1 MKNYGQGP
9 KVIPGGN
16 SLLSKNPEL
25 FLPNKWPTYYKEA
38 KGSRITD
45 LDGNSYTDMST
56 MGVGTNIL
64 DIAIEV
70 DNAVQNAISHG
81 NMSSLN
87 CEEEV
92 ILAERLVELHP
103 WSEMV
108 RFARTVV
115 KQMQWLCA
123 LLERLLGVKR

>member
-1 MKNYGQGP
+1 MVRAQ

-56 MGVGTNIL
+56 MGL
-64 DIAIEV
+64 
-70 DNAVQNAISHG
+70 VQI
-81 NMSSLN
+81 
-87 CEEEV
+87 
-92 ILAERLVELHP
+92 
-103 WSEMV
+103 
-108 RFARTVV
+108 F
-115 KQMQWLCA
+115 
-123 LLERLLGVKR
+123 